1 MGQETSGHAVGA
13 VGTEIYIITKRGGF
27 QEISFVC
34 IYFGCNFVI
43 LSMYI
48 VCSSSLSLS
57 LSLPFLL
64 LFLSINYIHTR
75 RRLACYLVL
84 SKSPLS
90 TYNLRPPQKDVRAR
104 GDGVVDIR
112 LDLVRDVS
120 TEASA
125 YDAVPPSIVV
135 PIKLL
140 ANEICN
146 CRVNVSRRDG
156 QCEGCAGCGRWWRLW

>member
-57 LSLPFLL
+57 PLPPPLSLYKLYT
-64 LFLSINYIHTR
+64 SR

>member
-1 MGQETSGHAVGA
+1 MCVFIL
-13 VGTEIYIITKRGGF
+13 V
-27 QEISFVC
+27 
-34 IYFGCNFVI
+34 VI
-43 LSMYI
+43 LLFYQ
-48 VCSSSLSLS
+48 CTLCAAPLSLS
-57 LSLPFLL
+57 LSPPFLL

-104 GDGVVDIR
+104 RDGVVDIR

-120 TEASA
+120 AEASA